1 MICHDEVRLSNLQEE
16 LKLLA
21 SRTWIKA
28 VNKIFRQIRSESNN
42 NSIFFKFIEKFIIK
56 LGSKSINENQSC
68 QRSNIESA
76 RIKHESCMAHQI

>member
-42 NSIFFKFIEKFIIK
+42 NSIFFQIHREIYYKTWKQ
-56 LGSKSINENQSC
+56 INQ
-68 QRSNIESA
+68 
-76 RIKHESCMAHQI
+76 

>member
-28 VNKIFRQIRSESNN
+28 VNKIFRQIRAESN
-42 NSIFFKFIEKFIIK
+42 NSIFFQIHREVYYKTWKQ
-56 LGSKSINENQSC
+56 INQ
-68 QRSNIESA
+68 
-76 RIKHESCMAHQI
+76 